1 MDLDLQFGLMIFKT
15 VIALLFILMLIY
27 VSMKY
32 GGNKLQDIQKGK
44 YIKIL
49 ERAPISKENSLLVVK
64 IGQKTYVMT
73 STNGKMEIISELSQ
87 EEILELE
94 ASKALPEYK
103 DLKDFY
109 EKTGLKK
116 FREKILVKNF
126 YEKLRFKKEDRNE

>member
-1 MDLDLQFGLMIFKT
+1 MELQFGLMILRT
-15 VIALLFILMLIY
+15 VMALLFILMLIY

-49 ERAPISKENSLLVVK
+49 ERATISKENSLLVVK
-64 IGQKTYVMT
+64 IGQQLYVMA
-73 STNGKMEIISELSQ
+73 SANGKIEIISELSQ
-87 EEILELE
+87 EEVLEVE
-94 ASKALPEYK
+94 ASKVLPQYK

-116 FREKILVKNF
+116 FHEKNPIKNF
-126 YEKLRFKKEDRNE
+126 FEKLRFKKEDRNE